1 MKEGNLFRRYTSN
14 CTTGQNSSTPM
25 HIGII
30 DFILAT
36 AALGAA
42 LAVAAIGALGL
53 VVWLAGG
60 KVDRRKD
67 HRTA

>member
-1 MKEGNLFRRYTSN
+1 
-14 CTTGQNSSTPM
+14 M

-36 AALGAA
+36 AALVAA
-42 LAVAAIGALGL
+42 LAVAAVAALGL

-60 KVDRRKD
+60 KVNQRKD
-67 HRTA
+67 PRTA

>member
-1 MKEGNLFRRYTSN
+1 MKEGNLCRRYTSN
-14 CTTGQNSSTPM
+14 CATGQNSSTPM

-36 AALGAA
+36 AALVAA
-42 LAVAAIGALGL
+42 LAVAAVAALGL

-60 KVDRRKD
+60 KVNQRKD
-67 HRTA
+67 PRTA